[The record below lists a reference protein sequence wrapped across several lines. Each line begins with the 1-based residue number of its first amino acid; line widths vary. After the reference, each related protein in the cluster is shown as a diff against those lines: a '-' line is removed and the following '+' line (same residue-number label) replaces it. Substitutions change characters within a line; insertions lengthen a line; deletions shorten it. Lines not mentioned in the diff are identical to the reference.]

1 MVRHASFFVE
11 LFSRLVFFLA
21 AVADS
26 KAYLLYK
33 LSKPDWK
40 SRDLNYTF
48 LAFLFY
54 QPLKNKLIF
63 KFFYCIFRV
72 VLFQATAI
80 ILNFIIH

>member
-21 AVADS
+21 AVADL

-40 SRDLNYTF
+40 SRDLNYTS

-54 QPLKNKLIF
+54 QPLKNKILFIDLKLIIYCFWSYNLIF
-63 KFFYCIFRV
+63 
-72 VLFQATAI
+72 LE
-80 ILNFIIH
+80 